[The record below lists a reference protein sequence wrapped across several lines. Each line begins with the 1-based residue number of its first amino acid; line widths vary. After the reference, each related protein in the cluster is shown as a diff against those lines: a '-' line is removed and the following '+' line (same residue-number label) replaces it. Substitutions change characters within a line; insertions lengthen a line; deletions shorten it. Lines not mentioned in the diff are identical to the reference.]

1 MHQARHDADSYRRVE
16 LITGAS
22 KRRRWSDAEK
32 ARIVAESAEAGV
44 NISEVARR
52 NGVSRGLLNVWRR
65 EARQAVREEVAFV
78 QLQIAEGAPQTGVA
92 AERKGDELAE
102 VSAETRIDVVIGDA
116 TVRVPVG
123 VDKRTLERVLAAVRA
138 AR

>member
-1 MHQARHDADSYRRVE
+1 MHQVRHDADSYRRVD

-52 NGVSRGLLNVWRR
+52 NGVSRGLLNVLRR

-78 QLQIAEGAPQTGVA
+78 QSQIAEAPPPAGAA
-92 AERKGDELAE
+92 ADGKSGELAD
-102 VSAETRIDVVIGDA
+102 VNAETRIDVVIGDA
-116 TVRVPVG
+116 TVRIPVG
-123 VDKRTLERVLAAVRA
+123 VDKYTLERVLAAVRA

>member
-1 MHQARHDADSYRRVE
+1 M
-16 LITGAS
+16 
-22 KRRRWSDAEK
+22 
-32 ARIVAESAEAGV
+32 
-44 NISEVARR
+44 
-52 NGVSRGLLNVWRR
+52 WRR

-78 QLQIAEGAPQTGVA
+78 QLQIAESAPQAGA
-92 AERKGDELAE
+92 ATEGRGGELAD
-102 VSAETRIDVVIGDA
+102 VTAETRIDVVIGDA

>member
-32 ARIVAESAEAGV
+32 ARIVAESAETGV

-78 QLQIAEGAPQTGVA
+78 QLQIAESAPQARSA
-92 AERKGDELAE
+92 AERKGDELAK
-102 VSAETRIDVVIGDA
+102 VNAETRIDVVIGDA
-116 TVRVPVG
+116 TVRVPVD